1 MAASAA
7 LQARGEVKRS
17 GQGSRPKQEEV
28 TATVSM
34 PDISSNDPSNGHG
47 HGDDLDLLWAEAIIA
62 CGGNPSEV
70 RG

>member
-1 MAASAA
+1 MTASAA
-7 LQARGEVKRS
+7 LQARREVKRS
-17 GQGSRPKQEEV
+17 GQGSRPKQAEV
-28 TATVSM
+28 KAAVSM
-34 PDISSNDPSNGHG
+34 PDISSNDPSNG